1 MNAQLAAA
9 FATLPNYLS
18 QHVLLSLSAMA
29 LGAGV
34 SLPLAIWAARRPRLR
49 WPLLA
54 ATSLVQTIPA
64 LALLA
69 LFYPLLLAL
78 SGATQN
84 LLGASVPSLGFL
96 PALLALA
103 LYAMLPIVRAT
114 ISSIAGI
121 EPAITEAADAVGMTS
136 SQRLWRVELP
146 LAAPSIVGGFR
157 TAMVW
162 TIGAATLATPVGQVS
177 LGNYIFSGLQTE
189 NWVFVLFGCAAS
201 VAVALVADQLLAL
214 VETGAARRDW
224 KRIFVGAGGFV
235 LAALAALAPA
245 AHATRGAY
253 VIGAKNFSE
262 QYILADLMALRLQA
276 AGLSSEKREGLG
288 SAVVFRALAANDID
302 VYVDYS
308 GTLWT
313 SLMHRTDNPPREKML
328 AELRDWLKRTS
339 GVVMLGAVGFENN
352 YALAMKRERARQLGV
367 TTLVDLARV
376 APQLTFGTDLEFQ
389 SRPEWKSLREAYEL
403 RFRAIKSYN
412 PTFMYRA
419 LDDGQADVITAFS
432 SDGRILAQ
440 NLVTLDDPKNAFPHY
455 DAIVLIAQKR
465 ADDAKLRAALQPFVG
480 AIDLARMRRANLEV
494 DRDQEKLTPR
504 AAAEKLGREA
514 GLLK

>member
-9 FATLPNYLS
+9 FAVLPNYMS
-18 QHVLLSLSAMA
+18 QHVLLSLGAMA

-34 SLPLAIWAARRPRLR
+34 SLPLAVWAARRAALR

-54 ATSLVQTIPA
+54 ATSLVQTVPA

-78 SGATQN
+78 SGLTQK
-84 LLGASVPSLGFL
+84 LFGASVPSLGFL

-114 ISSIAGI
+114 ISAIAGI
-121 EPAITEAADAVGMTS
+121 DPSIIEAADAVGMTS

-146 LAAPSIVGGFR
+146 LAAPAIVGGFR

-201 VAVALVADQLLAL
+201 VIVALVADQLLAL
-214 VETGAARRDW
+214 VEAGAARRDH
-224 KRIFVGAGGFV
+224 KRILAGAGGFV
-235 LAALAALAPA
+235 LAAVTALAPA
-245 AHATRGAY
+245 MSLARATY

-276 AGLSSEKREGLG
+276 AGASVEKREGLG
-288 SAVVFRALAANDID
+288 SAVVFRALTANDID
-302 VYVDYS
+302 AYVDYS

-313 SLMHRTDNPPREKML
+313 SLMHRADNPPRAKML
-328 AELRDWLKRTS
+328 AELGDWLKKSS
-339 GVVMLGAVGFENN
+339 GVIMLGAVGFENN
-352 YALAMKRERARQLGV
+352 YALAMKRARASHLGV
-367 TTLVDLARV
+367 ATIADLARV

-389 SRPEWKSLREAYEL
+389 SRLEWKSVREAYDL
-403 RFRAIKSYN
+403 RFRDIKSYN

-432 SDGRILAQ
+432 SDGRILSQ
-440 NLVTLDDPKNAFPHY
+440 DLVTLDDPGNAFPHY
-455 DAIVLIAQKR
+455 DAIVLIAPR
-465 ADDAKLRAALQPFVG
+465 RTDDAKLRAALQPLVG

-494 DRDQEKLTPR
+494 DRDRDKLTPH
-504 AAAEKLGREA
+504 AAAEKLGRET